1 MKFEVDGEGAP
12 LLLLPLPLAP
22 ADDETML
29 LVGPTAELLEA
40 GTVTEETD
48 ALDDPVAVP
57 LAVPV
62 DDAEEAE
69 EAEEAGAVMENSLLV
84 PNTELI
90 LLMSTATIV

>member
-69 EAEEAGAVMENSLLV
+69 EAGAVMENSLLV